1 MMSKQIPR
9 KNKPIKN
16 AKTDTASSA
25 ADAGD
30 SSHASH
36 CVLAP
41 SALAACSSIM

>member
-36 CVLAP
+36 CSCAKRAGSL
-41 SALAACSSIM
+41 L